1 MWRVLPE
8 IHALRGYRALNNQG
22 SPEQL
27 LASLPSRLIA
37 EVLDRLPI
45 WLHIAAYSS
54 TIRMDAV
61 TELSLE
67 AAWLLF
73 LLAWATAAFWLFRRG
88 QTPGKRLMGI
98 RVVKR
103 NGDPASWWRMFARET
118 LIKWFLIL
126 YVASKGLELAWPLIY
141 SPGYMSLGLV
151 WFLADL
157 LLNLLPPLLL
167 FILNSFGIV
176 IAVGYLLPLW
186 DRNRRALH
194 DKVMGTAVVSARR

>member
-1 MWRVLPE
+1 MWCVLPE
-8 IHALRGYRALNNQG
+8 IHALRGYGALNNQG

-45 WLHIAAYSS
+45 WLYLAPYSS
-54 TIRMDAV
+54 IIRVDMDTQLIISAG
-61 TELSLE
+61 L
-67 AAWLLF
+67 LLF
-73 LLAWATAAFWLFRRG
+73 SLAWATAAFWLFRRG

-103 NGDPASWWRMFARET
+103 NGDPAGWWRMFARET

-126 YVASKGLELAWPLIY
+126 N
-141 SPGYMSLGLV
+141 GLV
-151 WFLADL
+151 WLPADL
-157 LLNLLPPLLL
+157 LLDLLPPLLL

-186 DRNRRALH
+186 ERNRRALH
-194 DKVMGTAVVSARR
+194 DKVVGTVVVRARR